1 MHADA
6 LGTRLR
12 EAFGD
17 AVRGAHDTLRL
28 RATTVAQVARL
39 MTLAREH
46 AFRVAVPGGALIPGP
61 GIVSLDLE
69 GLARFNEVDIASQTV
84 HVEAGALVSSVE
96 AHLRARGLTL
106 GAADPLDPREP
117 VGAWLARG
125 APGARAHADDPVDQ
139 LVCGLEVVLAD
150 GTLLAIRP
158 APRRAVGP
166 DLVPAFVGGRACL
179 GVIVGAHLVA
189 RRATPRAEVAY
200 RFATRDAAESARAWI
215 RGHGVRPATTTISQ
229 DSLGAALQIA
239 REQVE
244 HHVGALGEPRV
255 LLVVRVHKVLDL
267 GHLKLAHAQQTRA
280 RRNLVAKREA
290 DLRGR
295 KRHAIVVRLEQAG
308 DAVGVAWWLFVV
320 GVGFVFLRG

>member
-69 GLARFNEVDIASQTV
+69 GLARFNEVDVASQTV

-106 GAADPLDPREP
+106 GTTDPLDPREP

-139 LVCGLEVVLAD
+139 LVCGLEIVLAD

-229 DSLGAALQIA
+229 DSHGAALQ
-239 REQVE
+239 
-244 HHVGALGEPRV
+244 
-255 LLVVRVHKVLDL
+255 
-267 GHLKLAHAQQTRA
+267 
-280 RRNLVAKREA
+280 
-290 DLRGR
+290 
-295 KRHAIVVRLEQAG
+295 VRLEGSHALREACLATVDRVARERG
-308 DAVGVAWWLFVV
+308 GVPASVDEAHAPVPSVGAAPSDVV
-320 GVGFVFLRG
+320 RALARALDPADVLGTRPPHGAPPE